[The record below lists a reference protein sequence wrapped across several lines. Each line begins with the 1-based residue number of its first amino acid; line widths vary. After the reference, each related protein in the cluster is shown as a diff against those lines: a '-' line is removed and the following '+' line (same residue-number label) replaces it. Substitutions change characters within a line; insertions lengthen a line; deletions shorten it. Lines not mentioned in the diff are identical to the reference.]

1 MKDWYALYRN
11 MLYLHFSEG
20 FYNLPESAKNAASPS
35 NPLLRLLRM
44 AGYTLVRLFGN
55 LFKQVEQPEKL
66 QGKVWLYVVSQ
77 NNYDSLHFL
86 RAGIPDAVMV
96 AGQSKAIGRYNPV
109 VARLSLRKKLLY
121 YYKFLPLFFRFLTQN
136 SKSTLRFVDLLYD
149 SIGFYEVYLQKLKKY
164 RPQAIVF
171 ANDHNADA
179 RAMLLAAKAL
189 GIKTIYI
196 QHSSISQLFPPLN
209 FDLNLLEG
217 QDALDKYRQCGPVDG
232 RVEFIGMPK
241 ADKFVKLR
249 NHRPAVRTVGIA
261 CNLMD
266 RLEEVEALL
275 KAMTGTF
282 PLLRIILRPHPRDT
296 RSYTFAQ
303 RLSPHISLSDVGQ
316 QSVFEYLQELEMLIS
331 GNSGIH
337 LEAVL
342 LNVWSV
348 YFNFNPKEELHDYY
362 GFVKHGLVEEVT
374 SFASLQP
381 LLQQGIARKPDVYL
395 RATYYSATVGT
406 AYDGKSSELAVQ
418 HLNSFL
424 GRAQAVEN
432 KPLPLQ

>member
-1 MKDWYALYRN
+1 MKDWYTLYSN
-11 MLYLHFSEG
+11 ILYLHFSEG

-35 NPLLRLLRM
+35 NFLKRLLRM

-55 LFKQVEQPEKL
+55 LFRSAEQPERL

-86 RAGIPDAVMV
+86 EEAIPDAVMV
-96 AGQSKAIGRYNPV
+96 AGQSKAIGRYNQV
-109 VARLSLRKKLLY
+109 VARISLRKKLLY
-121 YYKFLPLFFRFLTQN
+121 YYKFLPLFFQFL
-136 SKSTLRFVDLLYD
+136 SHRKHSTLRFVDLLYD
-149 SIGFYEVYLQKLKKY
+149 AVGFYEVYLQKLKKN

-179 RAMLLAAKAL
+179 RAMLLAAKGL
-189 GIKTIYI
+189 GIPTVYV
-196 QHSSISQLFPPLN
+196 QHSSVSNLFPPLA

-217 QDALDKYRQCGPVDG
+217 QDSLDKYRQCGPVHR

-241 ADKFVKLR
+241 VDKFIQHR
-249 NHRPAVRTVGIA
+249 NKNQQVQTLGIA

-266 RLEEVEALL
+266 RVEEVEQLIRHISRD
-275 KAMTGTF
+275 F
-282 PLLRIILRPHPRDT
+282 PQLRILLRPHPRDK
-296 RSYTFAQ
+296 RSYTFATGIN
-303 RLSPHISLSDVGQ
+303 PNISLSNARQ
-316 QSVFEYLQELEMLIS
+316 QSVFEYLRELDMLIS

-362 GFVKHGLVEEVT
+362 GYVANGLVEEAI
-374 SFASLQP
+374 SYAALKP
-381 LLQQGIARKPDVYL
+381 MLEQGIQQKPDVYL
-395 RATYYSATVGT
+395 RARYYNATVGT
-406 AYDGKSSELAVQ
+406 EYDGRSGEKASALINNM
-418 HLNSFL
+418 LNEDRSYRFHTDNS
-424 GRAQAVEN
+424 A
-432 KPLPLQ
+432 